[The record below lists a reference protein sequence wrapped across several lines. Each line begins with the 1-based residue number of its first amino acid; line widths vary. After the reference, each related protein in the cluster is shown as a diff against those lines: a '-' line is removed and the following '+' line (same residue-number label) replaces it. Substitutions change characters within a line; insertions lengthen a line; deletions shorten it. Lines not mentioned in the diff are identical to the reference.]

1 MAPSNIGLVH
11 RPLKAERWVRLPLE
25 LKALH
30 KYHRKPAPTEAKRA
44 VLPEVKDFCASL
56 HTAKTQAFLTSI

>member
-1 MAPSNIGLVH
+1 MGSTPIGAKSL
-11 RPLKAERWVRLPLE
+11 AEC
-25 LKALH
+25 
-30 KYHRKPAPTEAKRA
+30 HRKPAPTEAKRA